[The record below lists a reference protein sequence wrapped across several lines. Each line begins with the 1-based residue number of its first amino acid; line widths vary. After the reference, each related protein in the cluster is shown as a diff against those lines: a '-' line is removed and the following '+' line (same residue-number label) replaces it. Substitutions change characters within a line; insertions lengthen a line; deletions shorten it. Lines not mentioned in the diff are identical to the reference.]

1 MLDDEPASE
10 DEEAPHLPDQP
21 SEPTWLPSRRVR
33 SKRGQPPF
41 DQRPDG
47 SIFGPPPAS
56 EYGGDSVFPP
66 AHEVPLPEDDE
77 ELGNTDGSIP
87 SDGPLPASTPGVL
100 SRGVSSAMGD
110 DKPPSPELA
119 PGLRDEPPA
128 DGHTEPSDGIEAQ
141 EPDSKRAQT
150 EDAEFIELNYAR
162 TFDETEFGYVMN
174 IVLEFDSH
182 RKTKVSSEHLLPFW
196 FNRCEIVEV

>member
-33 SKRGQPPF
+33 SKRGQLCHLIKGLMAPF
-41 DQRPDG
+41 LDLA
-47 SIFGPPPAS
+47 PAS

-77 ELGNTDGSIP
+77 ELGNTEGLAYPRRDGSIP

-100 SRGVSSAMGD
+100 SRGVSSAHG
-110 DKPPSPELA
+110 
-119 PGLRDEPPA
+119 
-128 DGHTEPSDGIEAQ
+128 
-141 EPDSKRAQT
+141 
-150 EDAEFIELNYAR
+150 
-162 TFDETEFGYVMN
+162 
-174 IVLEFDSH
+174 
-182 RKTKVSSEHLLPFW
+182 
-196 FNRCEIVEV
+196 